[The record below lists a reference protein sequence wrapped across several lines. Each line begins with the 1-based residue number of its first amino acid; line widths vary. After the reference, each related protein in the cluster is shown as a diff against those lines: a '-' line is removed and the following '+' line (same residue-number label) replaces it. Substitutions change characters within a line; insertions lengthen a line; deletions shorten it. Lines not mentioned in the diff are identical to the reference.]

1 MVLNLKLHHCC
12 AYLKKINS
20 WDRNGITTIRNSMEL
35 MKGSMGVSK
44 TGGRYNY

>member
-44 TGGRYNY
+44 TGDRYNY